1 MTDVTGFTTFFD
13 HRSAF
18 AALAQEQDPCV
29 RGRGVMTAQRP
40 VRLIIQQCLQHIR
53 ASGHPAEKQGSHM
66 AEMAE
71 RDRRRT
77 SDALALTLY
86 SLVVILLMLAWTYV
100 PA

>member
-1 MTDVTGFTTFFD
+1 
-13 HRSAF
+13 
-18 AALAQEQDPCV
+18 
-29 RGRGVMTAQRP
+29 
-40 VRLIIQQCLQHIR
+40 
-53 ASGHPAEKQGSHM
+53 M

-71 RDRRRT
+71 KDRRLT